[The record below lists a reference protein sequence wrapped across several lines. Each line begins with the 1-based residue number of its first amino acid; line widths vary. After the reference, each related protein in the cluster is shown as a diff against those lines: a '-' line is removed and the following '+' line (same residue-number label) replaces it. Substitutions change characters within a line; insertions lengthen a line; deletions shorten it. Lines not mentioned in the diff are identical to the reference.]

1 MKIADAMQII
11 DDNWVAKPKGFR
23 VCMQRR
29 DRSEW
34 VMDYSPDEN
43 LAPLD
48 SDVTTW
54 RLAWKLANS
63 TPLREGEPQE
73 GDLVNIFVVDQDN
86 NPIDYYF
93 TGAKEIF
100 NASPVSGHE

>member
-29 DRSEW
+29 QGSEW
-34 VMDYSPDEN
+34 VTDYSPGEEA
-43 LAPLD
+43 APLD

-54 RLAWKLANS
+54 RLAWKLAQS
-63 TPLREGEPQE
+63 TPPRQGAPQD
-73 GDLVNIFVVDQDN
+73 GDLVNLYAVDQDN
-86 NPIDYYF
+86 NPIDYYS
-93 TGAKEIF
+93 TGEKEIF
-100 NASPVSGHE
+100 NARPVE